1 MTEHAFYREEHPL
14 VFVVTHWTNL
24 LGIGFLTLSGLYIH
38 YPAFPGFMGLA
49 KGAHVFWA
57 FAVVINLVVRVV
69 LAFFVKDANMRGS
82 REVET
87 DIKNWLPQSANRHQ
101 LWPTIKYYLFIKKE
115 HPITAKYGVLQKVAY
130 LTTIPLILAA
140 AYTGFGLWGP
150 TSQWAFF
157 AAGAVWT
164 GGLMGLRILHF
175 FIMWAVVCF
184 VMLHV
189 YLASIYGTPPL
200 KLMLLRKET
209 LPEGQ

>member
-14 VFVVTHWTNL
+14 VFVLTHWTNL

-49 KGAHVFWA
+49 KGTHIFWA

-82 REVET
+82 REVDT
-87 DIKNWLPQSANRHQ
+87 DIKNWLPQPANRHQ
-101 LWPTIKYYLFIKKE
+101 LWPWIKYYLFIKKE
-115 HPITAKYGVLQKVAY
+115 HPISAKYGVLQKLAY
-130 LTTIPLILAA
+130 LTTIPVILLA

-157 AAGAVWT
+157 AAGAGWV

-175 FIMWAVVCF
+175 FIMWAIVCF
-184 VMLHV
+184 AALHV
-189 YLASIYGTPPL
+189 YLASIFGTPPL
-200 KLMLLRKET
+200 KLMLWRQET
-209 LPEGQ
+209 VPENH